1 MHRSGVRVT
10 GATAALLLLVSA
22 MAHGQNSATPALD
35 VHRRA
40 LLAEQLGQGRLVIR
54 EIRFAPGSDRI
65 TEASSAVLRELAEAL
80 VANPGVFL
88 IEGHTDAAPDA
99 TSAQLLSE
107 RRAVA
112 VKARL
117 VSEGVAAG
125 RLLAVGY
132 GASRPARSDR
142 KHNARIEVTRV
153 Q

>member
-1 MHRSGVRVT
+1 MTRPRAEYTV
-10 GATAALLLLVSA
+10 ALIACLFLVSA
-22 MAHGQNSATPALD
+22 PLRAQSSTPAAPGD
-35 VHRRA
+35 HPAA
-40 LLAEQLGQGRLVIR
+40 LAQQLAQGRLVLR

-65 TEASSAVLRELAEAL
+65 NQSSATVLRDLAQAL
-80 VANPGVFL
+80 IENAGVFL
-88 IEGHTDAAPDA
+88 IEGHTDAALDGG
-99 TSAQLLSE
+99 SAQLLSE

-132 GASRPARSDR
+132 GASRSRRDDGR
-142 KHNARIEVTRV
+142 HNARIEVTRV

>member
-1 MHRSGVRVT
+1 MTRPRAES
-10 GATAALLLLVSA
+10 TAALIACLFIVSGPLRA
-22 MAHGQNSATPALD
+22 QSPTPPALD
-35 VHRRA
+35 QHTAA
-40 LLAEQLGQGRLVIR
+40 LAQQLAQGRLVLR

-65 TEASSAVLRELAEAL
+65 DQSSATVLRDLAQAL
-80 VANPGVFL
+80 IENAGVFL
-88 IEGHTDAAPDA
+88 IEGHTDAGSDGG
-99 TSAQLLSE
+99 SAQLLSE

-132 GASRPARSDR
+132 GASRPRRDGR
-142 KHNARIEVTRV
+142 HNARIEVTRV

>member
-1 MHRSGVRVT
+1 MR
-10 GATAALLLLVSA
+10 LLLCVSIMCA
-22 MAHGQNSATPALD
+22 PAQAQSPPNGSAAGP
-35 VHRRA
+35 
-40 LLAEQLGQGRLVIR
+40 LAEQLGRGRVVLR

-65 TEASSAVLRELAEAL
+65 NQSSIAVLRELAQAL
-80 VANPGVFL
+80 VASSGVFL

-99 TSAQLLSE
+99 GSAQLLSE

-132 GASRPARSDR
+132 GASRPAGTDH

>member
-1 MHRSGVRVT
+1 MPRPGVR
-10 GATAALLLLVSA
+10 GTAAAIAVLLILSA
-22 MAHGQNSATPALD
+22 PLRAQSSTPAAPGQ
-35 VHRRA
+35 HPAA
-40 LLAEQLGQGRLVIR
+40 LAQQLAQGRLVLR

-65 TEASSAVLRELAEAL
+65 DQSAATVLRDLAQAL
-80 VANPGVFL
+80 IENAGVFL
-88 IEGHTDAAPDA
+88 IEGHTDASPDA
-99 TSAQLLSE
+99 ASSQLLSE

-132 GASRPARSDR
+132 GASRPHRDDGR
-142 KHNARIEVTRV
+142 HNARIEVTRV

>member
-1 MHRSGVRVT
+1 MPRPGVR
-10 GATAALLLLVSA
+10 GTAAAIAVLLILSA
-22 MAHGQNSATPALD
+22 PLRAQSSTPAAPGQ
-35 VHRRA
+35 HPAA
-40 LLAEQLGQGRLVIR
+40 LAQQLAQGRLVLR

-65 TEASSAVLRELAEAL
+65 DQSAATVLRDLAQAL
-80 VANPGVFL
+80 IENAGVFL
-88 IEGHTDAAPDA
+88 IEGHTDASPDA
-99 TSAQLLSE
+99 ASAQLLSE

-132 GASRPARSDR
+132 GASRPRRDDGR
-142 KHNARIEVTRV
+142 HNARIEVTRV

>member
-1 MHRSGVRVT
+1 MR
-10 GATAALLLLVSA
+10 LLLCVSIMCA
-22 MAHGQNSATPALD
+22 PAQAQSPPNGSAAGP
-35 VHRRA
+35 
-40 LLAEQLGQGRLVIR
+40 LAEQLGRGRVVLR

-65 TEASSAVLRELAEAL
+65 NQSSTAVLRELAQEL
-80 VANPGVFL
+80 VASSGVFL
-88 IEGHTDAAPDA
+88 IEGHTDAASDA
-99 TSAQLLSE
+99 ASAQQLSE

-112 VKARL
+112 VKAWL

-132 GASRPARSDR
+132 GASRPLRTDA

>member
-1 MHRSGVRVT
+1 MTRPRAES
-10 GATAALLLLVSA
+10 TAALIACLFIVSGPLRA
-22 MAHGQNSATPALD
+22 QSSTPPAPGQHPA
-35 VHRRA
+35 A
-40 LLAEQLGQGRLVIR
+40 LAQQLAQGRLVLR

-65 TEASSAVLRELAEAL
+65 DQSSATVLRDLAQAL
-80 VANPGVFL
+80 IENAGVFL
-88 IEGHTDAAPDA
+88 IEGHTDAGSDGG
-99 TSAQLLSE
+99 SAQLLSE

-132 GASRPARSDR
+132 GASRPRRDDGR
-142 KHNARIEVTRV
+142 HNARIEVTRV

>member
-1 MHRSGVRVT
+1 MR
-10 GATAALLLLVSA
+10 LLLCVSIMCA
-22 MAHGQNSATPALD
+22 PAQAQSPPNGSAAGP
-35 VHRRA
+35 
-40 LLAEQLGQGRLVIR
+40 LAEQLGRGRVVLR

-65 TEASSAVLRELAEAL
+65 NQSSIAVLRELAQAL
-80 VANPGVFL
+80 VASSGVFL
-88 IEGHTDAAPDA
+88 IEGHTDASPDA
-99 TSAQLLSE
+99 ASSQLLSE

-132 GASRPARSDR
+132 GASRPAGTEH

>member
-1 MHRSGVRVT
+1 MTRPRRDC
-10 GATAALLLLVSA
+10 TAALIACLFIVSA
-22 MAHGQNSATPALD
+22 PVGAQSSTSQASGDHPAGG
-35 VHRRA
+35 
-40 LLAEQLGQGRLVIR
+40 LAQQLAQGRVVLR

-65 TEASSAVLRELAEAL
+65 SHSSSPVLQELAQAL
-80 VANPGVFL
+80 VASSGVFL
-88 IEGHTDAAPDA
+88 IEGHTDPATDA
-99 TSAQLLSE
+99 GSAQLLSE

-112 VKARL
+112 VKAWL

-132 GASRPARSDR
+132 GASRPGRTNQ

>member
-1 MHRSGVRVT
+1 M
-10 GATAALLLLVSA
+10 L
-22 MAHGQNSATPALD
+22 
-35 VHRRA
+35 
-40 LLAEQLGQGRLVIR
+40 R

-65 TEASSAVLRELAEAL
+65 EESSEVVLRELAGAL
-80 VANPGVFL
+80 VASAGVFI
-88 IEGHTDAAPDA
+88 IEGHTAAARDAA
-99 TSAQLLSE
+99 SAQLLSE

-132 GASRPARSDR
+132 GASRPARADR
-142 KHNARIEVTRV
+142 RRNARIEVTRV

>member
-1 MHRSGVRVT
+1 MPPADGHHPT
-10 GATAALLLLVSA
+10 G
-22 MAHGQNSATPALD
+22 
-35 VHRRA
+35 R
-40 LLAEQLGQGRLVIR
+40 LAEQLSQGRVTLR

-65 TEASSAVLRELAEAL
+65 DESSEAVLRELARAL
-80 VANPGVFL
+80 VASAGVFI
-88 IEGHTDAAPDA
+88 IEGHTDMTRNAAA
-99 TSAQLLSE
+99 AQLLSE

-132 GASRPARSDR
+132 GASRPERTDR
-142 KHNARIEVTRV
+142 RRNARIEVTRV